1 MTRSRNGSP
10 LAAFHFI
17 RDRLISPQGKR
28 SLSGG
33 RTLIIGRFR
42 AAYAMVVLALAAL
55 GLTASPATAGALQ
68 CAPFARQVSG
78 IKLFGNANT
87 WWGQAEGRY
96 DRGHNPRV
104 GAVLAFAASRSMPVG
119 HVAMVSKVV
128 NDREV
133 LLTHANWSYRGG
145 VERNVRAI
153 DVSPNNDWTDVRVWY
168 GPIGG
173 LGLRSN
179 PARGFIYPEASTADQ
194 PVRMASLDTAAAAF

>member
-1 MTRSRNGSP
+1 MVAGFRAFFATFLVA
-10 LAAFHFI
+10 LA
-17 RDRLISPQGKR
+17 
-28 SLSGG
+28 
-33 RTLIIGRFR
+33 TLITVP
-42 AAYAMVVLALAAL
+42 AA
-55 GLTASPATAGALQ
+55 AGTLQ

-78 IKLFGNANT
+78 IDIHGNANS

-96 DRGHNPRV
+96 DRGHEPRV

-128 NDREV
+128 SDREV

-145 VERNVRAI
+145 IERDVRAI
-153 DVSPNNDWTDVRVWY
+153 DVSANNDWTDVRVWY

-179 PARGFIYPEASTADQ
+179 PAKGFIYASAPKAAEPM
-194 PVRMASLDTAAAAF
+194 PVRIASAETSGGAALRTAF

>member
-1 MTRSRNGSP
+1 MSAGFRAVFATVL
-10 LAAFHFI
+10 LALSTLA
-17 RDRLISPQGKR
+17 ISP
-28 SLSGG
+28 
-33 RTLIIGRFR
+33 
-42 AAYAMVVLALAAL
+42 
-55 GLTASPATAGALQ
+55 ASAGVLQ

-78 IKLFGNANT
+78 IDLHGNANT

-96 DRGHNPRV
+96 ERGHEPRV

-128 NDREV
+128 SGREV

-168 GPIGG
+168 GPIGN

-179 PARGFIYPEASTADQ
+179 AAKGFIYASAPKAAQ
-194 PVRMASLDTAAAAF
+194 PAPVLIASADTAVAAIPAAF

>member
-1 MTRSRNGSP
+1 MISGIRAVF
-10 LAAFHFI
+10 AA
-17 RDRLISPQGKR
+17 
-28 SLSGG
+28 
-33 RTLIIGRFR
+33 T
-42 AAYAMVVLALAAL
+42 MLALGALVATPAA
-55 GLTASPATAGALQ
+55 AGVLQ

-78 IKLFGNANT
+78 IELYGNANS

-96 DRGHNPRV
+96 ERGHAPRE
-104 GAVLAFAASRSMPVG
+104 GAVLAFAASRAMPVG

-128 NDREV
+128 SDREV

-145 VERNVRAI
+145 IERNVRAI

-179 PARGFIYPEASTADQ
+179 PAQGFIYPEKASD
-194 PVRMASLDTAAAAF
+194 AAPIRVAMVDGGAATVF